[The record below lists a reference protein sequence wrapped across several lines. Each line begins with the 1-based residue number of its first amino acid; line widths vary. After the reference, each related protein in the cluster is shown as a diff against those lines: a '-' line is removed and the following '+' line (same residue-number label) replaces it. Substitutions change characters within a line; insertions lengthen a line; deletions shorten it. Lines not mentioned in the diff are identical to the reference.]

1 MELDLL
7 IIHHRMAFPI
17 SRLQTGFTADI
28 SNLTRW
34 SWHKATSQWLW
45 YVKLDGVT
53 SFINIPAGCTM
64 QVSQCSFEDP
74 PLHQNMERYPGTS
87 YNSSIQPYEIYYIF
101 LAHWWPI
108 MAVHISIYIIYSI
121 SLTKFTLL
129 TVRLWVKTHTNP
141 YASTNNLPNVPAPKK
156 DEKGTCKRGM
166 RSCFPASQHLAI
178 SRWEKMGRSSE
189 LQHVV
194 ANWYPLVISNIAIEN
209 GHRNSGFSH

>member
-1 MELDLL
+1 MILTQSNIPVTL
-7 IIHHRMAFPI
+7 IC
-17 SRLQTGFTADI
+17 QV
-28 SNLTRW
+28 RW
-34 SWHKATSQWLW
+34 SNIFHQHTCRVHHAGEPMFIWGSTSAPKHGTIPWHVIQFKHSAVWNLLYISCSLMT
-45 YVKLDGVT
+45 
-53 SFINIPAGCTM
+53 NNGCT
-64 QVSQCSFEDP
+64 
-74 PLHQNMERYPGTS
+74 N
-87 YNSSIQPYEIYYIF
+87 
-101 LAHWWPI
+101 
-108 MAVHISIYIIYSI
+108 ISIYIIYSI